1 MDINEHR
8 PDQNKLSLAFKDVNL
23 EREFRTSYDK
33 SVRIPLRFGIIISLL
48 SWFSAISLIY
58 AIIPEDF
65 VWLSTLTVLF
75 IGSYFG
81 FIIYATFKERFTGY
95 YHILGAISNAWAGLF
110 AIYFCH
116 QFPNGAT
123 LVLPVLIFIIF
134 FGSYMV
140 RLRWIAG
147 FIAALTYTITY
158 QVYIVQVAELSTGEV
173 NFYAFV
179 NWMVLVFA
187 IFAGRVAEENNRIAF
202 VQRRTIHAQSLII
215 EQEKEVLLKEVHHR
229 VHNNL
234 QIIVSLINLHVSK
247 VTNQEVAKNL
257 LEMQRRILAMALVH
271 QRINHTSNFIE
282 ISLHQYANHL
292 VENIQSQFEDV
303 DFDYELTIPSSLQID
318 IETAIPLGMIMN
330 EMISCFLQNAR
341 DKRKSSNFFSLE
353 ITRTPDDKLTLKFK
367 DNGTELN
374 NISQS
379 DISEH
384 LGLDLIDTL
393 TNQLDGEFKFK
404 EDQGASYTILF

>member
-33 SVRIPLRFGIIISLL
+33 SVRLPLRFGIIISLL

-134 FGSYMV
+134 FGSSRPGV
-140 RLRWIAG
+140 SAV
-147 FIAALTYTITY
+147 A
-158 QVYIVQVAELSTGEV
+158 VQ
-173 NFYAFV
+173 
-179 NWMVLVFA
+179 
-187 IFAGRVAEENNRIAF
+187 
-202 VQRRTIHAQSLII
+202 
-215 EQEKEVLLKEVHHR
+215 K
-229 VHNNL
+229 
-234 QIIVSLINLHVSK
+234 
-247 VTNQEVAKNL
+247 
-257 LEMQRRILAMALVH
+257 
-271 QRINHTSNFIE
+271 
-282 ISLHQYANHL
+282 
-292 VENIQSQFEDV
+292 
-303 DFDYELTIPSSLQID
+303 
-318 IETAIPLGMIMN
+318 
-330 EMISCFLQNAR
+330 
-341 DKRKSSNFFSLE
+341 
-353 ITRTPDDKLTLKFK
+353 
-367 DNGTELN
+367 
-374 NISQS
+374 
-379 DISEH
+379 
-384 LGLDLIDTL
+384 
-393 TNQLDGEFKFK
+393 
-404 EDQGASYTILF
+404 